1 MTGEITYL
9 SSMAKAFEG
18 GKVEGSFE
26 LSRLDINQDSE
37 SRTSDRRWKS

>member
-9 SSMAKAFEG
+9 SSMAKVFEG

-26 LSRLDINQDSE
+26 LSGLDINQNSKR
-37 SRTSDRRWKS
+37 RTRDRR